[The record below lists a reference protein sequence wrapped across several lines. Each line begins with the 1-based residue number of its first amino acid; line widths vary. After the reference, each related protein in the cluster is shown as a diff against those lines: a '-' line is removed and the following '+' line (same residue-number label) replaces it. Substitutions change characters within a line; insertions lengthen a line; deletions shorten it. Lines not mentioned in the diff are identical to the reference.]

1 MSDDAAKQTDD
12 ANVVAFVNPPKPQAQ
27 GDHVKR
33 ERTFLDTTRAVAKLS
48 QLSRIEY
55 ERVRYKAAKELGC
68 RVSFLD
74 RVIENI
80 HEAIR
85 LLKNDYHLR
94 SFAREDGERLIRFR
108 VDDST
113 VTHSWRVAKAE
124 DIKTGEP
131 AELLLLADG
140 DFTVVRGVPC
150 VKKPEPHSINPSI

>member
-1 MSDDAAKQTDD
+1 MSDAAKQTDD
-12 ANVVAFVNPPKPQAQ
+12 ANVVPFGKPPKPQTQ
-27 GDHVKR
+27 GDHVR

-48 QLSRIEY
+48 QLSRLEY

-80 HEAIR
+80 HEAIQ

-113 VTHSWRVAKAE
+113 VTLSWRVAKAE
-124 DIKTGEP
+124 NIKTGEP
-131 AELLLLADG
+131 TELILLADG
-140 DFTVVRGVPC
+140 NFTLVRGVPRAE
-150 VKKPEPHSINPSI
+150 KTEPHNISPCV